1 MHTDTA
7 TSSDVRRAGDRAA
20 AAAVGGAFAMASAQN
35 AGFGQ
40 DAGHGAWGCA
50 ESRESN
56 GARKFVMTQDRARV
70 KLLLVGAKD
79 QVKVWSDSRT
89 PCSWNPMLPFSVPDM
104 RCARRPHALLPLPS
118 VLPPDSCRRPPAFR
132 VA

>member
-1 MHTDTA
+1 MDTA
-7 TSSDVRRAGDRAA
+7 TSSDVYDAA
-20 AAAVGGAFAMASAQN
+20 NDAAKAVVGGAFAMASAQN

-89 PCSWNPMLPFSVPDM
+89 PCQWNPMLPFSVPDM
-104 RCARRPHALLPLPS
+104 R
-118 VLPPDSCRRPPAFR
+118 
-132 VA
+132 